1 MKWMK
6 NSWDIF
12 CLLFTLLS
20 NFKLCFCLCVCVYTS
35 VCSICPYIYV
45 VLWICAHIYLGAH
58 AQVCVW
64 MKPEINARCLSQ
76 SVFILLLRQNL
87 SLNFQLTVIARLND
101 WCASGICVSLS
112 SRLGLDIYGAALYR
126 VLGINFAS
134 WAISVFR
141 WPLSHLLISSPLN
154 SITWTWKAKSLSCR
168 ARNTRRA
175 QMHAAHCLCSTA
187 ASSCF
192 RHYLI
197 NFSFQQAMSFGY
209 CPIVQSWVVL
219 KNMHKIPELIRIKSD
234 RWSVYVCKIFQPIM
248 SPC

>member
-1 MKWMK
+1 
-6 NSWDIF
+6 
-12 CLLFTLLS
+12 
-20 NFKLCFCLCVCVYTS
+20 
-35 VCSICPYIYV
+35 
-45 VLWICAHIYLGAH
+45 
-58 AQVCVW
+58 

-112 SRLGLDIYGAALYR
+112 SRLGLDIYCAALYR

-141 WPLSHLLISSPLN
+141 WPFLHLLISSPLN

-175 QMHAAHCLCSTA
+175 QVHAAQQPPAVSDII
-187 ASSCF
+187 S
-192 RHYLI
+192 LI
-197 NFSFQQAMSFGY
+197 SHFNKPWVLY
-209 CPIVQSWVVL
+209 IVPLSNRGW
-219 KNMHKIPELIRIKSD
+219 
-234 RWSVYVCKIFQPIM
+234 Y
-248 SPC
+248 